1 LGRSRAEA
9 ANDLKEE
16 NVPKIVVSQF
26 LTLDGVMQA
35 PGDPE
40 EDRSGGFD
48 QGGWQLP
55 YFDEVFGSFVM
66 EGFAATDGLLLGRR
80 TYENFA
86 RHMPSQPADDPVAGP
101 MNEWRKYVV
110 STSLA
115 EPLEWQNSTLISGDV
130 PSEVAQLKQ
139 GQGKDIQVM
148 GSGQL
153 VQTLIRHDLV
163 DEYRLMVHPLVLGTG
178 KRLFRDDTPPTR
190 FRLLDSRTSGK
201 GVLLLTYGPAG
212 DEAAAEEA

>member
-1 LGRSRAEA
+1 L
-9 ANDLKEE
+9 
-16 NVPKIVVSQF
+16 PKIVVSQF

-35 PGDPE
+35 PGDPA

-66 EGFAATDGLLLGRR
+66 EGFAITDALLLGRR

-86 RHMPSQPADDPVAGP
+86 RHMPRQPADDPVAGP

-115 EPLEWQNSTLISGDV
+115 EPLEWHNSTVIKGDV
-130 PSEVAQLKQ
+130 PDEVAKLKE
-139 GQGKDIQVM
+139 GVGKDIQVM

-163 DEYRLMVHPLVLGTG
+163 DEYRLMIHPLVLGTG
-178 KRLFRDDTPPTR
+178 KRLFRDEIPLTR
-190 FRLLDSRTSGK
+190 FRLVDSKASGK
-201 GVLLLTYGPAG
+201 GVLLLTYKPAT
-212 DEAAAEEA
+212 DEVGRDRTSPRPTQ